1 MTISVFFISFVL
13 ITGVLGKKCGYIA
26 KRDNTPINDSYQL
39 GDIILAHITGLHRSS
54 AEKGCR
60 HQRIWYDVQMAEGVK
75 YVVDL
80 ANSNPDILPNITLG
94 LLYLENCRR
103 PLTTLSRAMQ
113 ILGTDCD
120 GNAIYT

>member
-1 MTISVFFISFVL
+1 
-13 ITGVLGKKCGYIA
+13 
-26 KRDNTPINDSYQL
+26 
-39 GDIILAHITGLHRSS
+39 
-54 AEKGCR
+54 
-60 HQRIWYDVQMAEGVK
+60 MAEGVK